1 MSVPRIAERRVCR
14 YIVDLAGSEDIS
26 KSGAEGVRRAE
37 ALSINKSLS
46 ALHDVMIALATKQKH
61 IPYRYGHARFIHPRV
76 LAPGLIVTDV
86 LILVAKKKSPILS
99 LA

>member
-1 MSVPRIAERRVCR
+1 M
-14 YIVDLAGSEDIS
+14 DLAGSEDIS

-61 IPYRYGHARFIHPRV
+61 IPYRCCCCAFAFALGSRTQQRKR
-76 LAPGLIVTDV
+76 L
-86 LILVAKKKSPILS
+86 
-99 LA
+99 

>member
-1 MSVPRIAERRVCR
+1 MRR

-26 KSGAEGVRRAE
+26 KSGAEGVRRTE

-61 IPYRYGHARFIHPRV
+61 VPYRSFALGSSFVDLLDCLPVSI
-76 LAPGLIVTDV
+76 
-86 LILVAKKKSPILS
+86 S
-99 LA
+99 